1 MNIRIEAG
9 PMTLSTKA
17 VLAMPGIKAQIV
29 CCHTNNVLSWT
40 CFNLPTVS
48 INGHSLKA
56 INPEFVRVG
65 ELATSLA

>member
-9 PMTLSTKA
+9 PMTLSA
-17 VLAMPGIKAQIV
+17 EALLVPPSIKVQTV
-29 CCHTNNVLSWT
+29 CCPNNSVLSWA
-40 CFNLPTVS
+40 CFNLPTIS

-56 INPEFVRVG
+56 INPELKVG

>member
-9 PMTLSTKA
+9 PMLLSPKA
-17 VLAMPGIKAQIV
+17 ILVLPSIKVQKIDG
-29 CCHTNNVLSWT
+29 HTNSVRTWT
-40 CFNLPTVS
+40 CFNLPTIS

-56 INPEFVRVG
+56 INPELKVG